1 MSSRTL
7 PLLCTAMM
15 LAPVLIWYR
24 QAGDP
29 GIYFSPA
36 APPGQLLY
44 VLSKLAGMYALLL
57 ATLQLLLGFMKGPG
71 LTTVSTLRRRHALIG
86 AGVVLLVLA
95 HAALFFSAVS
105 LRQGYPAWGLLAP
118 DFRDFYHSHLSFG
131 LLALVLLL
139 GVALSGIMRR
149 GGRSRTARL
158 LHRVLSSGLRSKY
171 TNHPAEDAAHSGSGT
186 YRTTERKSTYKRNRI
201 SRHSRP
207 RWVFPVKRHRATQ
220 PSSMVT

>member
-57 ATLQLLLGFMKGPG
+57 ATLQLLLAFMKGPG

-158 LHRVLSSGLRSKY
+158 LHRGYVAVIALGYLHALAIGSESQSLTGLLLFG
-171 TNHPAEDAAHSGSGT
+171 AAAAAGLLMLAAWLLL
-186 YRTTERKSTYKRNRI
+186 
-201 SRHSRP
+201 P
-207 RWVFPVKRHRATQ
+207 RRANQ
-220 PSSMVT
+220 AAS

>member
-86 AGVVLLVLA
+86 AGVATSLNIYPGA
-95 HAALFFSAVS
+95 FHAFDAF
-105 LRQGYPAWGLLAP
+105 AP
-118 DFRDFYHSHLSFG
+118 DAKVSQRLVADRNGALRRAFG
-131 LLALVLLL
+131 ID
-139 GVALSGIMRR
+139 S
-149 GGRSRTARL
+149 
-158 LHRVLSSGLRSKY
+158 
-171 TNHPAEDAAHSGSGT
+171 
-186 YRTTERKSTYKRNRI
+186 
-201 SRHSRP
+201 
-207 RWVFPVKRHRATQ
+207 
-220 PSSMVT
+220 